1 MSSILSSPELSFV
14 AVVLFTNSSNSI
26 SVAESEEKKKK
37 NNIKR
42 NAGWQEAKR
51 KWGEKMGWQRVGHT
65 ELGEGNKRYQP
76 TSKNLHAQHSRD
88 SSGGGL
94 GDPLQYLAWRNSWTE
109 KPGGRQSIASQELD
123 TIEETAHAHTH
134 TQETREQGVNGPKG
148 N

>member
-26 SVAESEEKKKK
+26 STEESEKKKK
-37 NNIKR
+37 VKR
-42 NAGWQEAKR
+42 NAGWWEAKR
-51 KWGEKMGWQRVGHT
+51 KWGEKTGWQRVGHT

-94 GDPLQYLAWRNSWTE
+94 GDHSGILPGETHGQKSLAGYS
-109 KPGGRQSIASQELD
+109 P
-123 TIEETAHAHTH
+123 
-134 TQETREQGVNGPKG
+134 
-148 N
+148 